1 MAKKPQIPKANE
13 AGTDTPGYSEPT
25 KPQAEY
31 DYNRRVYSD
40 FKHDLDAHD
49 NYITDFDA
57 YEAMLMSRTYDS
69 VSRQTKNGLTDS
81 ATRTLYLERAARVVS
96 QLPTG
101 NLTAAGK
108 KDEGKAALMNIIL
121 QKWIYPNANSQS
133 PLLQKLRQWQFY
145 SSVYNYMLMH
155 YDWTVREDG
164 YIGPDCW
171 LWSPR
176 NFVPPIGYA
185 NIDDMPY
192 ANAIAY
198 CDAQDIEAW
207 LEEDDSAG
215 WDKEALND
223 LLTRLKKDPM
233 GQKTDNT
240 SPDSKRDSYITRQRQ
255 SSQPN
260 GKFMAVTR
268 YEAGEDGHWVTF
280 APELQKGI
288 DGVLRDIPNPHENGK
303 IPFVKKSCIPTYDN
317 FYDLGD
323 FQAAKPIQLA
333 MDGLTNFYFMG
344 IKRNILPPLVVNPN
358 GVVKHTVSQEANS
371 IILENV
377 PNSVKEL
384 TTSTNGMNTYQS
396 TMTQFK
402 GSLLNQAGTTDTT
415 ATQGSSLDP
424 GFGKTPQAIQSLQQ
438 RQGARDNQ
446 DLFYLESAIETL
458 VNRMIGL
465 IPVMATETIPIDLF
479 SDDVKDIVDAGYPD
493 VKDMLQVSSSG
504 QSARLNIKPSA
515 LKGAT
520 YRFTLDDSSTIKQ
533 SKADQLTALQQFGSI
548 MSSNQNILTQLQDQG
563 MTYDVGQY
571 AQLVGYLADIP
582 QMQQLVRPM
591 TDQEKQALQQSQQ
604 QENQPKDPSEQLRE
618 QLDYKDVAATS
629 PVDAAAMLKVAGLPG
644 DVDTITQSV
653 QQQSANEAAKNGSAQ
668 VTSGQPQ
675 SQSQQAP
682 AQPVTV
688 GNQQFNDPEI
698 AQAAQQLAGQ
708 AGGQQ

>member
-1 MAKKPQIPKANE
+1 MANKPQIPKANE

-25 KPQAEY
+25 NTQSED

-81 ATRTLYLERAARVVS
+81 ATRTIYLERAARVVS

-108 KDEGKAALMNIIL
+108 KDDGKAALMNIIL

-176 NFVPPIGYA
+176 NFVPPVGYA

-192 ANAIAY
+192 ANGIAY
-198 CDAQDIEAW
+198 CDEQDVEAW

-215 WDKEALND
+215 WDKDALND

-303 IPFVKKSCIPTYDN
+303 IPFVKKSCIPTFDN

-323 FQAAKPIQLA
+323 FQAAKPIQFA

-384 TTSTNGMNTYQS
+384 TTSTNGMNTYQG

-493 VKDMLQVSSSG
+493 VKDMLQMSSSG

-644 DVDTITQSV
+644 DVNTITQSV
-653 QQQSANEAAKNGSAQ
+653 QQQSANEAAKSGTAQ

-675 SQSQQAP
+675 SQPQQAP